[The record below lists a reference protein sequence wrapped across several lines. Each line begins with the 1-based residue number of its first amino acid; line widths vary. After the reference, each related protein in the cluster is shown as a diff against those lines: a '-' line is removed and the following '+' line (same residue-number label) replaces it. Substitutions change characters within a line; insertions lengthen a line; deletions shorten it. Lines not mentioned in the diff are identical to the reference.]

1 MALKYTVLA
10 SSVLAVWLG
19 RGREHPACLHILSGC
34 EVVHIGAQAHV
45 HAQPFRKLSYAA
57 PKIQSWT
64 TVCNN
69 IKWRLKRNTFPM
81 SLWVACVPLL
91 LLGERWVCLH
101 CGDND
106 VSTAPEAWL
115 PHSLAVVYPL
125 SLLGI
130 TSLIPSASQQYGVH
144 LDTIRGCIQ
153 DGHCDFAMSAQPL
166 IEAYLSLQFPKK
178 KLRFLGT

>member
-1 MALKYTVLA
+1 MALKNTVLA

-19 RGREHPACLHILSGC
+19 RGREHPACLHILCGC
-34 EVVHIGAQAHV
+34 EVVHVGAQAHV

-57 PKIQSWT
+57 PKVQSWT

-69 IKWRLKRNTFPM
+69 IKWRLKRSTFPV

-91 LLGERWVCLH
+91 LLGERWVCLR

-106 VSTAPEAWL
+106 VSTAPDAWL

-130 TSLIPSASQQYGVH
+130 TS
-144 LDTIRGCIQ
+144 DTICFTAVWSSPGCYQRSYSGWALWFCHVSSATDRGLFVC
-153 DGHCDFAMSAQPL
+153 AVS
-166 IEAYLSLQFPKK
+166 
-178 KLRFLGT
+178 